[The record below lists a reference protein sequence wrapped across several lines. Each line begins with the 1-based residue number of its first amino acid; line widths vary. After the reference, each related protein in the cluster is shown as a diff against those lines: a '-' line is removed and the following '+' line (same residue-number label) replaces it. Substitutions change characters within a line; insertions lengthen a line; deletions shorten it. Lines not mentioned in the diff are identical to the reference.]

1 MRARVKAARAMV
13 ASTPGLT
20 ETPQRDRRKAVTL
33 YARYGV
39 TEGLLRYGVPSQGG
53 DGKDVAGPL

>member
-1 MRARVKAARAMV
+1 MA